1 MSGEQR
7 YIFPASFAQRR
18 LWFLDQLEPDT
29 ALYNITSAQ
38 RLRGPLQA
46 DVLERSLNEIVRRH
60 ESLRTYFESSDGDP
74 MQVVEVEL
82 PYVRVAIDE
91 APGDE
96 TRTET
101 EIEELVNARAAREHN
116 IPFKLTQCPLLR
128 AKLVRLAPND
138 HALLLTMHHIIS
150 DGWSLS
156 LLYKELAQIYEAYL
170 VGQSSPLPE
179 LGIQYADFSLWQRE
193 WMQGEVLAEQLAYWR
208 EQLQAVPPVLALPTD
223 YPRPATQS
231 HQGQSVSFVLDREL
245 TQAVKTLSRKNNA
258 TVFMTL
264 LTVFQVLLYRYSGQ
278 SDIVVGTPIAG
289 RNREEIES
297 LIGFFVNT
305 LVMRARVRGE
315 LSFEQLL
322 EQVKEV
328 ALGAFAHQDVPFEKL
343 VEELHV
349 ERSLSYAPLFQ
360 VLFLLQNLP
369 ERALEFGGL
378 QMREMQLDGQ
388 TVKFDLTLALKE
400 RNEELKGSIDYNIDL
415 FTHETVERMTRHFEV
430 ALRAI
435 VADPS
440 QRVGEVELLSA
451 AERRQLLAEFNEA
464 ETDYSSWRSTI
475 HEQFEAQVERTPE
488 AIAVRDEVQELS
500 YRELNRRANQV
511 AHYLRRQGV
520 GPEVLVGVLVRR
532 RVELL
537 VGLLGVL
544 KAGGAYVPLD
554 AAYPEERLRFMMAD
568 TGMRVLLSEE
578 ALRERVSW
586 SEVRVVSL
594 DGEAAA
600 IAGESAQNPAS
611 GVETEHLAYVIYTS
625 GSTGRPKGVAIAH
638 RSATVFLR
646 WAQAT
651 FSAVELQGMLA
662 STSICFDLSV
672 FELFAPLSSGGC
684 VRLAE
689 NALALPELRG
699 REAVSLVNTVPSALA
714 ELLRVGGLPASV
726 KAVNLAGEALPQALV
741 EQIYEQSRVAVVRNL
756 YGPSEATTY
765 STWTAVERGAEVTIG
780 RPVTGTQ
787 VYVLD
792 ERQQLAPVGVSGEL
806 YIGGEGLARGYL
818 GRAVVTAEKFVP
830 HPYSVEAG
838 ARLYRTGDVGRYR
851 ADGEIEYQGRRDQQ
865 VKVRGYRIELG
876 EIEAV
881 LRQSEAIREAVVTVR
896 EDEPGEK
903 RLVAYVVG
911 KREWSVRELREWL
924 KEQLP
929 EYMVPAV
936 FVGLAELPLTANGK
950 VDRKA
955 LPAPDGARPSLTE
968 GYVAPRTPIEEQ
980 VAGIWSE
987 VLKVKRVGVY
997 DNFFDLGGHSL
1008 LATQVL
1014 SKLRKNLLVEVQLRS
1029 LFSDPTVAGLS
1040 DRVAEAQ
1047 LSGSQ
1052 NRPAAISR
1060 LSRERYRLTSAI
1072 ANVD

>member
-328 ALGAFAHQDVPFEKL
+328 ALGAYAHQDVPFEKL

-578 ALRERVSW
+578 SLRERVSW

-600 IAGESAQNPAS
+600 IAGESGQNPAS

-651 FSAVELQGMLA
+651 FSAAELQGMLA

-818 GRAVVTAEKFVP
+818 GRAAVTAEKFVP